1 MKKQLLIIGIIV
13 LLITVG
19 LSGCQQSSQ
28 SSVITSIGDIHANAN
43 KYINQTVTVQ
53 ATYYGVGGNS
63 YYMIMDSTMSI
74 YATETNNVVK
84 PTPLVSASQYKF
96 TGIVRYG
103 QPPGSFF
110 SPDVYLEVSKIE
122 AV

>member
-1 MKKQLLIIGIIV
+1 MKKRDVVNL
-13 LLITVG
+13 
-19 LSGCQQSSQ
+19 
-28 SSVITSIGDIHANAN
+28 N

-53 ATYYGVGGNS
+53 ATYYGIGNTS

-103 QPPGSFF
+103 KPPGYYLSD
-110 SPDVYLEVSKIE
+110 DVYLEVTKIE
-122 AV
+122 TT